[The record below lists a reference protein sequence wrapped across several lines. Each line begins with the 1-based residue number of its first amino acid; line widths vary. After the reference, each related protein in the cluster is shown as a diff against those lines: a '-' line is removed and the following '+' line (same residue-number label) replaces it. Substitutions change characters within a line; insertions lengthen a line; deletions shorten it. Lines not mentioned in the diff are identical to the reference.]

1 MARNREDGTDTDTMT
16 AGPVF
21 EAPPTV
27 TRSHDKDGKWEPIL
41 APLRDYPG
49 QWARVTPEPTTKANA
64 TVNFLKSGNAKGVD
78 GNFDFV
84 SRTTGETVTG
94 DDGKEQSLGHVYAI
108 YLTDEQRAEKDEYA
122 RVTSERRRQIK
133 QAKDALGEGATDE
146 QKQEA
151 VKALDLPE
159 LPTRSYMP

>member
-1 MARNREDGTDTDTMT
+1 MARNRSDVEGTDTDTMT

-41 APLRDYPG
+41 APLREYPG
-49 QWARVTPEPTTKANA
+49 QWARVTPEPTAKANA
-64 TVNFLKSGNAKGVD
+64 TANFLKSGNAKGVD

-84 SRTTGETVTG
+84 SRATGES
-94 DDGKEQSLGHVYAI
+94 DDEGNSLGHVYAI
-108 YLTDEQRAEKDEYA
+108 YLDENQRQEKDEYA

-133 QAKDALGEGATDE
+133 QAKDALGEDATDE